1 MRIWQVMDEC
11 IRSGVSTAER
21 TLPGRLKLR
30 RRAPMLYRRLMR
42 GYVRIY
48 CRFSCIHNFLPD
60 CIPALL
66 ALQGQLLVRDGSP
79 MPFQG
84 L

>member
-11 IRSGVSTAER
+11 IRSGVSTAEQ
-21 TLPGRLKLR
+21 TLPGRLRLR

-42 GYVRIY
+42 GCVMIY
-48 CRFSCIHNFLPD
+48 CRLTCIHNFVPD

-66 ALQGQLLVRDGSP
+66 ALQDQLLVRDGSP
-79 MPFQG
+79 KLYGG